1 MQRRNLL
8 MMAILIVA
16 TPPQIACEQSL
27 GATPDA
33 VQATASATI
42 EPIEGSDLHRVTLTA
57 RAAERIAV
65 KTVRVR
71 EIQVDRT
78 KTAAPRKVVPYAAVL
93 YGLDNQAWV
102 YTTSAP
108 LVYVRHRIVV
118 DYIDGDDAFLSEGP
132 AVDTAVVTAGAAELF
147 GTEFGT
153 RR

>member
-8 MMAILIVA
+8 MMAILLVA
-16 TPPQIACEQSL
+16 TPPQIACEQPL

-33 VQATASATI
+33 AQSTVSATI

-57 RAAERIAV
+57 RAAERMAI

-71 EIQVDRT
+71 EAQVSQPGNAT
-78 KTAAPRKVVPYAAVL
+78 PRKVVPYAAVL

-102 YTTSAP
+102 YTTSTP
-108 LVYVRHRIVV
+108 LVYVRHRIAV
-118 DYIDGDDAFLSEGP
+118 DYIDGDDAFLSDGP